1 LSPRSRGGDYSTI
14 FRKRKIPARPP
25 RLSSSNLE
33 TSSVDW
39 EEMSNSSRGSV
50 DNLPRKRIPTEEMN
64 KQLSQLTSQ
73 IDALR
78 SDVQSNQ
85 ETLKS
90 LTLQRG
96 QSIKQPRR
104 AESFKVAEDVKTGGD
119 IGATA
124 TTSSTAASTTAITAA
139 LNRKG
144 ELMEALFIGDI
155 ISLQLSEDGYVF
167 GDIRMNCMGVEHM
180 EQGATRS
187 GSTSPNDAAFRLCP
201 KLNYRYLC

>member
-1 LSPRSRGGDYSTI
+1 
-14 FRKRKIPARPP
+14 
-25 RLSSSNLE
+25 
-33 TSSVDW
+33 
-39 EEMSNSSRGSV
+39 
-50 DNLPRKRIPTEEMN
+50 MN

-90 LTLQRG
+90 LTTLQRG
-96 QSIKQPRR
+96 QSMKQPRR
-104 AESFKVAEDVKTGGD
+104 GESFKVAEDVKTGGD

-124 TTSSTAASTTAITAA
+124 TTSSTTTTASTAA

-167 GDIRMNCMGVEHM
+167 GDIRMNCMGVEHL
-180 EQGATRS
+180 EQGETRS

>member
-1 LSPRSRGGDYSTI
+1 
-14 FRKRKIPARPP
+14 
-25 RLSSSNLE
+25 
-33 TSSVDW
+33 
-39 EEMSNSSRGSV
+39 MSNSSRGSL

-90 LTLQRG
+90 LTTLQRG
-96 QSIKQPRR
+96 QSMKQPRR
-104 AESFKVAEDVKTGGD
+104 GESFKVAEDVKTGGD

-124 TTSSTAASTTAITAA
+124 TTSSTTTTASTAA

-167 GDIRMNCMGVEHM
+167 GDIRMNCMGVEHL
-180 EQGATRS
+180 EQGETRS